1 MGKHYL
7 LNLYGCEFDVLNNEV
22 YLRNLIKLAAETT
35 GATVLQTISHKFEPH
50 GVTAMCLLSESH
62 ISIHTW
68 PEKGEAAEDI
78 FTCGDAEPRIGCDVL
93 ILQLKNEHHTLSYIE
108 R

>member
-62 ISIHTW
+62 ISILTW
-68 PEKGEAAEDI
+68 PEKGEAAVDI

>member
-7 LNLYGCEFDVLNNEV
+7 LNLYGCEFDILNNEV

-35 GATVLQTISHKFEPH
+35 GATVLQTISHKFDPY
-50 GVTAMCLLSESH
+50 GVTALCLLSESH

-68 PEKGEAAEDI
+68 PEKGQASIDI
-78 FTCGDAEPRIGCDVL
+78 FTCGDAEPRIGCDVI

>member
-22 YLRNLIKLAAETT
+22 YLINLIKLAAETT

-68 PEKGEAAEDI
+68 FEKGEAAVDI

>member
-22 YLRNLIKLAAETT
+22 YLRNLIKLAAEKT

-68 PEKGEAAEDI
+68 PEKGEAAVDI

>member
-7 LNLYGCEFDVLNNEV
+7 LNLYGCKFDILNNEV

-35 GATVLQTISHKFEPH
+35 GATVLQTISHKFEPY

-68 PEKGEAAEDI
+68 PEKGEAAVDI
-78 FTCGDAEPRIGCDVL
+78 FTCGDTEPRIGCDIL

>member
-7 LNLYGCEFDVLNNEV
+7 LNLYGCKFDILNNEV

-35 GATVLQTISHKFEPH
+35 GATVLQTISHKFEPY

-68 PEKGEAAEDI
+68 PEKGEAEVDI

>member
-50 GVTAMCLLSESH
+50 GVTALCLLSESH

-68 PEKGEAAEDI
+68 PEKGEAAVDI
-78 FTCGDAEPRIGCDVL
+78 FTYGDAEPRIGCDVL

>member
-35 GATVLQTISHKFEPH
+35 GATVLQTISHKFEP
-50 GVTAMCLLSESH
+50 ME
-62 ISIHTW
+62 
-68 PEKGEAAEDI
+68 
-78 FTCGDAEPRIGCDVL
+78 
-93 ILQLKNEHHTLSYIE
+93 
-108 R
+108 